1 MRMKLGELFSND
13 NRTRSQAAQNAFARF
28 ELLRSAVQ
36 FLAALCFLCGS
47 VVLMLRDPQQLSSW
61 LYISGSVLF
70 CAVPAV
76 RLWSEL
82 VLYRMGHTETL
93 AERSIALSPG
103 ELERQRQRA
112 KSEGA

>member
-1 MRMKLGELFSND
+1 MKLGELFSND
-13 NRTRSQAAQNAFARF
+13 NRTRSQAAQGTFARF

-36 FLAALCFLCGS
+36 FLAALCFLGGS
-47 VVLMLRDPQQLSSW
+47 VALTARDPQQLSSW
-61 LYISGSVLF
+61 LYIAGSVLF

-103 ELERQRQRA
+103 QLERRRRRA
-112 KSEGA
+112 KRKGE